1 MNGKAVVLVSDERI
15 EMFLKGRLLVS
26 YPRRLWEVSKEEGNQ
41 TLWFSR
47 ERTRNELDL
56 LFLTLRQTIRRN
68 GGLGM
73 EVKVIENLEE
83 QEEEE
88 EVEWEDAA

>member
-56 LFLTLRQTIRRN
+56 LFLTLSQMIRKR
-68 GGLGM
+68 GGSGM
-73 EVKVIENLEE
+73 EVRMIQNL
-83 QEEEE
+83 EEE
-88 EVEWEDAA
+88 EVELEEAA